1 METHTDITVFDQFIA
16 PVRNALSHAR
26 HRRKSRKF
34 SDEAYL
40 FAGIRRVLDQPRSG
54 REWVQRL
61 QSVFH
66 LPVTVTSFF
75 KALRSSRRAALTR
88 EVAESIRSKVD
99 RECGAVFDPLSG
111 HSELNGFDLYASDA
125 TYEIAA
131 THTKPI
137 DGKIYAPGY
146 FFSLNLRSHSL
157 SLLDIARPQK
167 KREHD
172 MTALKRLGG
181 RKLRMGAPQGRRVIH
196 VYDRAGIDYR
206 QWTKWKTRGIYFI
219 SREKVSSRAQV
230 LGNLEFDSSDP
241 HNTGVLAD
249 QQIGVFAGV
258 LIRRV
263 RYQDP
268 ATGKVFDF
276 ITSEFTLPPGLIA
289 FLYKRR
295 WDIEKSFDEKKNK
308 LGVTK
313 AWAITELAKTQQAL
327 FVCMVHNLLLLL
339 ERKLDLEEDIRE
351 EKLLAKKQRRLKDLE
366 RAIRNAG
373 RTPNPL
379 VQNCLRITQRS
390 LQFIRWVRD
399 SLHAKTPWRPAVEQL
414 RPLMTAYLQ

>member
-1 METHTDITVFDQFIA
+1 MKIHDDITVFDQFIA
-16 PVRNALSHAR
+16 PVQNALSHAR

-66 LPVTVTSFF
+66 LSVTVTSFF

-88 EVAESIRSKVD
+88 EVAESIRREVD
-99 RECGAVFDPLSG
+99 RECGEVLDPLAE
-111 HSELNGFDLYASDA
+111 HPELDGFDVYASDG
-125 TYEIAA
+125 TYETAA
-131 THTKPI
+131 AHTKPI

-157 SLLDIARPQK
+157 SLLDVARPEK

-172 MTALKRLGG
+172 MTVLKRLGG
-181 RKLRMGAPQGRRVIH
+181 RHLRMGAPQGQRVIH

-206 QWTKWKTRGIYFI
+206 QWINWKTMGIYFI
-219 SREKVSSRAQV
+219 SREKVSSRAQL
-230 LGNLEFDSSDP
+230 LGDREFDDSDP
-241 HNTGVLAD
+241 RNTGVLAD
-249 QQIGVFAGV
+249 QQIGVSAGV

-263 RYQDP
+263 RYEDP
-268 ATGKVFDF
+268 ATGNIFDF

-289 FLYKRR
+289 FLYRLR

-313 AWAITELAKTQQAL
+313 AWASTVLARTQQAL

-339 ERKLDLEEDIRE
+339 ERKLEREEDIRD
-351 EKLLAKKQRRLKDLE
+351 EKLLAKKRRRLDELE
-366 RAIRNAG
+366 RAIRHAG
-373 RTPNPL
+373 RIPNPL
-379 VQNCLRITQRS
+379 VHNCLRITQRS
-390 LQFIRWVRD
+390 LQFIRWLRN
-399 SLHAKTPWRPAVEQL
+399 SLRTQMPWKRAVEQL